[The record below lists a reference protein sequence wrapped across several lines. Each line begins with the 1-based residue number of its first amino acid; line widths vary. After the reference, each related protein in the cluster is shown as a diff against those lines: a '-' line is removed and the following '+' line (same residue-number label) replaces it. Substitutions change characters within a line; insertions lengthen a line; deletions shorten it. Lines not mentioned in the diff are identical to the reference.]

1 MNSEWSQVAT
11 VKNFTFVF
19 CFSPQKKLVCVSEN
33 CRMIERISVNN
44 NSNSKINNR
53 NRAERQDNSP
63 NFQGRITDKAVDY
76 AIKGIRACE
85 KNPMINVAAI
95 DLITAIGPR
104 SIWESLTNLFAGFEA
119 FRRESSGLIVNCMI
133 PGFVALGAAKAVNKM
148 VMGGNAN
155 LSSCWAGN
163 DAIDTISDYYKN
175 AESTQAYQDGMA
187 KFNDAKKARVYAT
200 HYNMLNEAS
209 GIDGD
214 ARKVFGEISGANISE
229 TAEKLTNATFEE
241 EKHLSFS
248 ERLKSMGRTV
258 KGWFTKNKTV
268 KAKSTIESAFEQ
280 TASQTHITENVKFG
294 NGDKAVTSDLKSAM
308 KNTTGVLKGF
318 IADGVENPEQIEAFA
333 KKAKKLVRV
342 KSSIAMMII
351 IPLAASMQSINRWIT
366 TKMSGVKGAPIY
378 DDYAKKDDTQKVEKS
393 PEEIKADKKALIKQK
408 FISVG
413 SMVGVALLSM
423 MKLPNKEMFKSIFE
437 FKGQFPTMDQA
448 RAISTVTFG
457 SRMAVADD
465 KNELAEATTRDIVTF
480 SSMYFL
486 GDYAAKGY
494 ASYLE
499 NTKGVKLLNRTKQVD
514 KDSNIFKK
522 FGNWVVNTHLKS
534 TDELVE
540 DGVRSLE
547 DMKHLRNKCQMVNL
561 GSSLLILG
569 LIVPVFTRLKTE
581 RNHKKELLAGMTSD
595 NKTDKTA
602 GNSKENVTIYQ
613 QHGNFK
619 GLETFKNM
627 RKDAD
632 KFSTFQSF
640 KNCVE
645 SQN

>member
-1 MNSEWSQVAT
+1 
-11 VKNFTFVF
+11 
-19 CFSPQKKLVCVSEN
+19 
-33 CRMIERISVNN
+33 MIDRISVKDSSNN
-44 NSNSKINNR
+44 LKIN
-53 NRAERQDNSP
+53 NRAERQNNNP
-63 NFQGRITDKAVDY
+63 NFQGRIGDRALEYT
-76 AIKGIRACE
+76 IKGIRACE

-104 SIWESLTNLFAGFEA
+104 SIWESFTNIFAGFEA
-119 FRRESSGLIVNCMI
+119 FRRESSGLIVNCLI

-148 VMGGNAN
+148 VMGGKAN

-175 AESTQAYQDGMA
+175 AETTEAYHEGMA
-187 KFNDAKKARVYAT
+187 KFNDAKKAKVYAT
-200 HYNMLNEAS
+200 HYNMLNDAS
-209 GIDGD
+209 GIDGN
-214 ARKVFGEISGANISE
+214 ARKVFREIEDLNISE
-229 TAEKLTNATFEE
+229 TAEKLTEATFEE
-241 EKHLSFS
+241 QKHLSFG
-248 ERLKSMGRTV
+248 EKVKAAGNTI
-258 KGWFTKNKTV
+258 KGWFSKGKTE
-268 KAKSTIESAFEQ
+268 KHKSIIDRTFEQ
-280 TASQTHITENVKFG
+280 TAEKTHITENVRFG
-294 NGDKAVTSDLKSAM
+294 KEGSYVTSNLKSAM

-318 IADGVENPEQIEAFA
+318 IADGVENPEQIEVFA
-333 KKAKKLVRV
+333 KKAKKLVRA
-342 KSSIAMMII
+342 KSGIAMAII
-351 IPLAASMQSINRWIT
+351 LPLAASMQSINRWIT
-366 TKMSGVKGAPIY
+366 SKLSGVKGAPIY
-378 DDYAKKDDTQKVEKS
+378 DDYAKKDNEKIAKT
-393 PEEIKADKKALIKQK
+393 PEEIKADKRALLKQK

-413 SMVGVALLSM
+413 SMVGVAMLSM

-499 NTKGVKLLNRTKQVD
+499 GTKGVKLLNRSKVAD
-514 KDSNIFKK
+514 KDANIFKK

-534 TDELVE
+534 TDELAA
-540 DGVRSLE
+540 DGVRTLE
-547 DMKHLRNKCQMVNL
+547 DMTHLRTKCQMVNL

-569 LIVPVFTRLKTE
+569 LLVPVFTRLKTE
-581 RNHKKELLAGMTSD
+581 RNHKKELLAGAGVN
-595 NKTDKTA
+595 NKIATTPEGTK
-602 GNSKENVTIYQ
+602 SKENVTINN
-613 QHGNFK
+613 QHGNFQ
-619 GLETFKNM
+619 GLEIFKNM

-632 KFSTFQSF
+632 KSETFQLF
-640 KNCVE
+640 KQRVE